1 MRVLSLEK
9 KIMTEK
15 EIYSKLESIIKEYLP
30 EDVSIENI
38 KPDSDLTKELNINS
52 SHLVDI
58 VLDIEDAFD
67 IALSNEDMEQL
78 RTVIDVQRIVYN
90 KVKI

>member
-1 MRVLSLEK
+1 MRVLSLRK

>member
-1 MRVLSLEK
+1 
-9 KIMTEK
+9 MTEK

-78 RTVIDVQRIVYN
+78 RTIGDTVRIIRS
-90 KVKI
+90 KIEF

>member
-9 KIMTEK
+9 NSMKEK

-30 EDVSIENI
+30 EDVSIDQI
-38 KPDSDLTKELNINS
+38 KPESNLTKELNINS

-58 VLDIEDAFD
+58 ILDLEDTFN
-67 IALSNEDMEQL
+67 LTLTNEDMEQL
-78 RTVIDVQRIVYN
+78 HTVEDAVGIIKLKLD
-90 KVKI
+90 

>member
-1 MRVLSLEK
+1 
-9 KIMTEK
+9 MTEK

-78 RTVIDVQRIVYN
+78 RTVIDVQRIVFS